1 MKKIDHLPR
10 RAAAAVFCSTLVLH
24 ACASA
29 AIPPVPQALTNVI
42 AALGDFKSLRMKSAQ
57 FETLVTPYCKRTD
70 HAVEEYGVRDE
81 YKCQPGSGITAITF
95 DSRNENTPG
104 KNYVMYVAVDLQLD
118 HYAGVREQLTGK
130 LGRTTKTDKDFVYWT
145 YRGDK
150 ALNRLGNP
158 AIMLS
163 RDAAERTASFTLA
176 LEQGP

>member
-1 MKKIDHLPR
+1 MRRTRHLPR
-10 RAAAAVFCSTLVLH
+10 HAAAAVFCSTLALH
-24 ACASA
+24 VSVGA
-29 AIPPVPQALTNVI
+29 ATAPVPQALSNVI
-42 AALGDFKSLRMKSAQ
+42 AALGDFKALRMKSAQ
-57 FETLVTPYCKRTD
+57 FETLVAPYCKRMD
-70 HAVEEYGVRDE
+70 HAVDEYSVRDE
-81 YKCQPGSGITAITF
+81 YRCQPGTGITAITV

-104 KNYVMYVAVDLQLD
+104 KNYVMYVAIDLKLD

-130 LGRTTKTDKDFVYWT
+130 LGRTTKSDKDFVYWT